1 MNSQIFISFSGGN
14 SQFNVYFVFRSK
26 NKTIF
31 RFEIFFVLGVFCVA
45 LVSFSYVHIYF
56 RYILFFIEG
65 IAYFLAFHDFASF
78 LFYFVLYGQY
88 SFESTICSLYF
99 VIFFFVFDK
108 TRRVRCAA
116 LAVTTTTSER
126 QKLENK
132 QSAAQF
138 IRQTD
143 NKKIHTN
150 AALPLLLARIGI
162 GVAVSVAVGV
172 GVTVA
177 VGIS

>member
-1 MNSQIFISFSGGN
+1 M
-14 SQFNVYFVFRSK
+14 
-26 NKTIF
+26 
-31 RFEIFFVLGVFCVA
+31 LGVFCVA
-45 LVSFSYVHIYF
+45 LVSFRYIHIFF
-56 RYILFFIEG
+56 RYILFFIER
-65 IAYFLAFHDFASF
+65 IAYFLAFH
-78 LFYFVLYGQY
+78 YFVSFYYFLYCEY

-162 GVAVSVAVGV
+162 GVAVSVDVGV